1 MRRPRTGR
9 LPFALLPLGALA
21 GSILGRRLTGRRA
34 RPASGRAPLQARRQ
48 DAPSASVAR
57 PDRETASAGAEAG
70 LSPRPL
76 YQMVADGGT
85 VGAPIRAPMPQVAW
99 LLLVGLGALA
109 ASVAAGWLLTNPV
122 SLRIAIA
129 ASIGALVLGIGL
141 LAPRKLLLGLVV
153 WLAALGLVRRLVSE
167 LGPSAQADPLLLVGP
182 LAMAVLVVAAAEK
195 GAFGRRSRLANAV
208 AVLSILTVAGAF
220 NPAQGSLLAGAAGL
234 LFVLVPMLGFWIGR
248 ALCDDRTLSRLL
260 AMIAGL
266 GVLVA
271 LYGLAQTFRGFLPWD
286 DAWIQRSG
294 YEALQVYTKNGQ
306 ITIRPFS
313 TFSAASEYAFFG
325 AIALFVWLAFGL
337 RRMWAP
343 FAVVAVAILGTAVF
357 YQSSRGILFTSLAG
371 LVLMAGAWMRL
382 RLGLTL
388 AAAGVASLLLP
399 SAVAHFTSASVE
411 GRTSSP
417 LVTHQVEGLTDP
429 LNPEVSTLGAHIS
442 QMKAGLESVTSYPLG
457 RGTGTI
463 SLAGDRFGGTTAPTE
478 VDPSNMAVAL
488 GIPGLL
494 AYLVVLVAG
503 LSTMYRVAFAHR
515 EPLALLAL
523 GIVALTV
530 LQWLNGGQYA
540 VAFLPWLLLGWADR
554 RSSDLDHD
562 EIRDFVY

>member
-1 MRRPRTGR
+1 MRRWRTGR
-9 LPFALLPLGALA
+9 SFALLPLGAVA
-21 GSILGRRLTGRRA
+21 GSILGRRLTGRRD
-34 RPASGRAPLQARRQ
+34 RPVAGRAPLQARRQ
-48 DAPSASVAR
+48 DATLPSAAG
-57 PDRETASAGAEAG
+57 PDRETPSTGAEVG
-70 LSPRPL
+70 LPPLPR
-76 YQMVADGGT
+76 YQMIGDGGT
-85 VGAPIRAPMPQVAW
+85 VGAPVRPPVLQVAW

-129 ASIGALVLGIGL
+129 ASVGALVLGIGL

-153 WLAALGLVRRLVSE
+153 WLAALGLLRRLVTE
-167 LGPSAQADPLLLVGP
+167 LGSSAQADPLLLVGP

-195 GAFGRRSRLANAV
+195 GAFGRRSRLANAI
-208 AVLSILTVAGAF
+208 AVLSVLTVAGAF
-220 NPAQGSLLAGAAGL
+220 NPAQGSLLAGVAGL

-248 ALCDDRTLSRLL
+248 ALCDDRTLTRLL
-260 AMIAGL
+260 ATIAGL

-271 LYGLAQTFRGFLPWD
+271 LYGLAQSFRGFLPWD
-286 DAWIQRSG
+286 EAWIQRSG

-306 ITIRPFS
+306 TTIRPFS

-343 FAVVAVAILGTAVF
+343 FAMIAVAVLGTAVF
-357 YQSSRGILFTSLAG
+357 YQSSRGILFTSLGG

-388 AAAGVASLLLP
+388 AAAGLAFLLLP
-399 SAVAHFTSASVE
+399 SAVAQFTSASVE

-429 LNPEVSTLGAHIS
+429 LDPEASTLRAHFS
-442 QMKAGLESVTSYPLG
+442 QMKAGLESVTDYPLG
-457 RGTGTI
+457 QGTGTI

-478 VDPSNMAVAL
+478 VDPSNVAVAL

-494 AYLVVLVAG
+494 AYLVVLFAG
-503 LSTMYRVAFAHR
+503 LFTVYRVASARR

-554 RSSDLDHD
+554 TASHLDHD
-562 EIRDFVY
+562 DIRDSVY